1 MKVLFFNGINITP
14 HTETEMEIAT
24 DLMKEGHD
32 LYFVQCRGELRTC
45 CINFTRAEHI
55 CRDCRSRQ
63 QNSFDIIGLPSEKVL
78 HFGNVPVDEKLIP
91 EQFASIDELKAFTFE
106 GSDIGM
112 GVASSLVSAY
122 RDHRLDT
129 EKFKKEIRDG
139 VWTSL
144 YVHENAKK
152 MLDEL
157 KPDLVIFFNG
167 RYLEIRPMMRL
178 CEERGIHFQTHERGG
193 TLHTYILCDNSTP
206 HSLSALAREID
217 EGWIK
222 APEEGRQERGKQFFT
237 DRRNRILQ
245 SWIVFTGDQQRGSL
259 PAGFDKSRKNIVIY
273 NSSLDEYEG
282 IAGIGGKIYVHD
294 NAGIA
299 SLLESFEHRKDIHFY
314 LRVHPNLKGLEN
326 TQVRELREIGKRF
339 PNLTLVAAEEM
350 IDTYALMDA
359 ADIVVVFGSTMG
371 AEAAF
376 WGKPV
381 VLLGNSFY
389 DHLKGFYKPAT
400 HEEAV
405 ALLEQDLQPLPWG
418 DDLLKYGYWELER
431 GIYYKYYKGTALF
444 EGTFLGKSI
453 AVTPG
458 QKVLNYL
465 LTKYTKKLAKAKR
478 FLKKLKKK
486 TS

>member
-14 HTETEMEIAT
+14 HIETEMEIAA
-24 DLMKEGHD
+24 DLVKEGHD
-32 LYFVQCRGELRTC
+32 VYFVQCRGELHFC
-45 CINFTRAEHI
+45 NINFTHAEWI

-63 QNSFDIIGLPSEKVL
+63 ENSFNILGLPPEKILYFSDVA
-78 HFGNVPVDEKLIP
+78 PDEKIIP
-91 EQFASIDELKAFTFE
+91 EKFASIDELKAFTYE

-112 GVASSLVSAY
+112 GVVSSFVSAY

-129 EKFKKEIRDG
+129 EAFRKDIREG
-139 VWTSL
+139 IWTSL

-193 TLHTYILCDNSTP
+193 TIEKYILCDNSTP
-206 HSLSALAREID
+206 HSLENLAREIED
-217 EGWIK
+217 GWN
-222 APEEGRQERGKQFFT
+222 AAGPDRAETGRRFFV
-237 DRRNRILQ
+237 DRRNRIMQ
-245 SWIVFTGDQQRGSL
+245 SWIVFTADQERGSL
-259 PAGFDKSRKNIVIY
+259 PADFDRNRKNVVLY

-282 IAGIGGKIYVHD
+282 IAGISGKIYPAD
-294 NAGIA
+294 NIGITK
-299 SLLESFEHRKDIHFY
+299 LLEAFELSSDTHFY
-314 LRVHPNLKGLEN
+314 LRVHPNLKGLQN
-326 TQVRELREIGKRF
+326 TQVRELEEMAARF
-339 PNLTLVAAEEM
+339 KNLTLIRAEEM

-371 AEAAF
+371 VEAAF

-381 VLLGNSFY
+381 VLLGHSFY
-389 DHLKGFYKPAT
+389 DRLQGFYLPKT

-405 ALLEQDLQPLPWG
+405 ALLQQDLQPLPAG
-418 DDLLKYGYWELER
+418 DDMLKYGYWELER

-444 EGTFLGKSI
+444 EGTFMGKSI
-453 AVTPG
+453 AVTPL
-458 QKVLNYL
+458 QKLVNFL
-465 LTKYTKKLAKAKR
+465 LVKR
-478 FLKKLKKK
+478 KRWMNKLKKL
-486 TS
+486 TR